1 MDNFKFEKIKSK
13 YSIHYLATD
22 KFKTNLIQIYFM
34 LPLTSWSEAAMN
46 ALIPAVLIRGS
57 NRFPESRIIKTE
69 LKKLYGAGIS
79 FSVLK
84 RGENQLLRF
93 SLEYVNENYLDEN
106 INLSRKSFE
115 LLSDL
120 IFNPLLEEKK
130 FVEKYYLQE
139 KKNQIENI
147 NSLINDKYNYA
158 VEKCFQNMCKDE
170 KYGIYKLGDVKSLKE
185 NSCEELYNQYK
196 KIKSSARSSV
206 FMVGDFKKSF
216 ISNVFDEIKL
226 PSTDDII
233 DNFTDKTVPER
244 EVQYIT
250 EEMSVNQ
257 AKLTAGFRTG
267 ITRDMEEYYA
277 LLVVNSLLGGFSQ
290 SKLFQEVREKRSLAY
305 YINSFIE
312 STKGLMMVS
321 SGINPDNYVEVLKLI
336 KEQIA
341 AVVAGD
347 FTDREFQWAKKSI
360 INRLK
365 QDLDSSKSLAAH
377 YLLSVINDKPESIIS
392 EINNIKKVGRNDIMS
407 TAEKIKLDTVY
418 FLRSEE

>member
-1 MDNFKFEKIKSK
+1 MGNFEFEKETNK
-13 YSIHYLATD
+13 YNIHYLATD

-46 ALIPAVLIRGS
+46 ALIPAVLKRGS
-57 NRFPESRIIKTE
+57 KRFPESRTIKTE
-69 LKKLYGAGIS
+69 LENLYGAGIS

-93 SLEYVNENYLDEN
+93 SLEYVNENYLHEN

-147 NSLINDKYNYA
+147 NSLINDKYSYA
-158 VEKCFQNMCKDE
+158 AEKCFQNMCRGE
-170 KYGIYKLGDVKSLKE
+170 NYGIYKLGNVKSLKK
-185 NSCEELYNQYK
+185 NTSEELYNHYK
-196 KIKSSARSSV
+196 KIKSSAKSSI
-206 FMVGDFKKSF
+206 FMVGDFKDSF
-216 ISNVFDEIKL
+216 IKSVFNEIKL

-233 DNFTDKTVPER
+233 DNFTNKTVPDR

-250 EEMSVNQ
+250 EEMAINQ

-267 ITRDMEEYYA
+267 ITRNMEEYYA
-277 LLVVNSLLGGFSQ
+277 LLVFNSLLGGFSQ

-321 SGINPDNYVEVLKLI
+321 SGINNENYSEVLKLI
-336 KEQIA
+336 KGQI
-341 AVVAGD
+341 AVVAAGD
-347 FTDREFQWAKKSI
+347 FNDREFKWAKKSI

-377 YLLSVINDKPESIIS
+377 YLLSLINDKRESIVSAID
-392 EINNIKKVGRNDIMS
+392 NIKKVDRTDIMKI
-407 TAEKIKLDTVY
+407 AEKIKLDTVY